1 MLLHASHAAA
11 AGYKA
16 VIITSE
22 DTDVFVLSLAFKGF
36 IPCSVFVKCGQDSN
50 NIHRCVK
57 CCSDVGPRTMLI
69 SPRSP
74 CLQWL
79 RQRQCFLWKDQGI
92 SFEDGETKQVL
103 PNFISGNRYRVE
115 HHIIITVI
123 IIIINMAVTHP

>member
-22 DTDVFVLSLAFKGF
+22 DTDVFVLSLTFKGF

-57 CCSDVGPRTMLI
+57 CCSDVGPRTMQI

-79 RQRQCFLWKDQGI
+79 RQRQCFLWRGQGI
-92 SFEDGETKQVL
+92 SFEDG
-103 PNFISGNRYRVE
+103 
-115 HHIIITVI
+115 
-123 IIIINMAVTHP
+123 

>member
-50 NIHRCVK
+50 NIHRPWMA
-57 CCSDVGPRTMLI
+57 G
-69 SPRSP
+69 
-74 CLQWL
+74 LQRDAKRRAL
-79 RQRQCFLWKDQGI
+79 
-92 SFEDGETKQVL
+92 
-103 PNFISGNRYRVE
+103 
-115 HHIIITVI
+115 
-123 IIIINMAVTHP
+123 M

>member
-22 DTDVFVLSLAFKGF
+22 DTDVFVLSLAFRGF

-50 NIHRCVK
+50 NTHRCVK
-57 CCSDVGPRTMLI
+57 CCADVGPRTMKI

-79 RQRQCFLWKDQGI
+79 RKSQCFLWKEVLALKMARQSE
-92 SFEDGETKQVL
+92 SFQTLFQEIGTEW
-103 PNFISGNRYRVE
+103 N
-115 HHIIITVI
+115 ITLS
-123 IIIINMAVTHP
+123 